1 MYPDVPLFQLGNRKD
16 GTGDDYASAN
26 ADADAEDDLQVE
38 IVTPEQQIS
47 NTIAANATVSNITND
62 AILEKEPDDKNNS
75 NEEKNLDLFKKQIV
89 SSPPQHPAVQTEA
102 VLIEMLDFE
111 LTLTFTEPQRRL
123 LRSFHSSFHH
133 QHRQTQGQA
142 RNFIVKDTLTKFFN
156 EFYAEQLSGQQYAPL
171 NHGEKERVIVSKSS
185 ISSELYDL
193 SSTSVWSGV
202 TIFLRTDKEQRLP
215 TEFTVQAIQL
225 QALADESGFLFSAL
239 KGADAEGISGLDRL
253 ESVKASS
260 LPYETTG
267 ITERESFPADF
278 EYSPNSANPS
288 ITLQSQSPA
297 GFDSFIFVALIIA
310 SLSFAFLAIALFIA
324 YRRSRAG
331 RLHPRQSSPNYTK
344 QNQWKV
350 RDARPDEIPQSS
362 SGGFNTIASSASPM
376 EGVQPNTDGE
386 DADDE
391 MSLPSEL
398 PASVDRAD
406 GASVSAFSDVS
417 SLGHV
422 IQDAIQTYQN
432 NVGNH
437 STCTPD
443 SQDTFFQRFASAGAE
458 EESVGVVSIDD
469 SSQLGALSV
478 AGYSLNSDHRE
489 VILVQLK

>member
-1 MYPDVPLFQLGNRKD
+1 MYPADPLFQLGNRKG
-16 GTGDDYASAN
+16 GTGDDYASTD
-26 ADADAEDDLQVE
+26 ADADAENDIQIEAVP
-38 IVTPEQQIS
+38 PEQQIS
-47 NTIAANATVSNITND
+47 NNIAANATVANTTND
-62 AILEKEPDDKNNS
+62 AILEKEPEDKNS
-75 NEEKNLDLFKKQIV
+75 TNEEKNLDLFKKPSV
-89 SSPPQHPAVQTEA
+89 SSPPQQPAVQTEA

-111 LTLTFTEPQRRL
+111 LTLTFPEPQRRL
-123 LRSFHSSFHH
+123 LRSFRSSFHH
-133 QHRQTQGQA
+133 QHRQTQEA
-142 RNFIVKDTLTKFFN
+142 RNAIVKDTLTKFFN
-156 EFYAEQLSGQQYAPL
+156 EFYADELSGQQYAPL
-171 NHGEKERVIVSKSS
+171 NQVVINDGKDERGIVSKST
-185 ISSELYDL
+185 IRSELYDL
-193 SSTSVWSGV
+193 SSTSIWSGV

-225 QALADESGFLFSAL
+225 QALGDESGFLFSAL
-239 KGADAEGISGLDRL
+239 KGADAGGISGLDRL
-253 ESVKASS
+253 VSIKASIFTASS
-260 LPYETTG
+260 LPYDTIG

-288 ITLQSQSPA
+288 IT
-297 GFDSFIFVALIIA
+297 FIFIALIIG
-310 SLSFAFLAIALFIA
+310 SLSFALLATSLFIA
-324 YRRSRAG
+324 YRRSRTG
-331 RLHPRQSSPNYTK
+331 RLHPRKSISKYDSK

-376 EGVQPNTDGE
+376 EGVQANTDGE

-398 PASVDRAD
+398 PASVDPAD

-432 NVGNH
+432 H
-437 STCTPD
+437 HLACTTPN
-443 SQDTFFQRFASAGAE
+443 SQDTFFHRFTSGRAE

-478 AGYSLNSDHRE
+478 AGYKPQQRPY
-489 VILVQLK
+489 QMKA